1 MSAAPHPLPATDRP
15 LDVAPIH
22 FCKEVRVAK
31 RFASAGS
38 DTVTLAGQVIDGLT
52 NAVTSRASGHRVAD
66 SVPDESVITDSV
78 RLVWDAPRSRCA
90 TIPIRRTEPLP
101 R

>member
-1 MSAAPHPLPATDRP
+1 MSVAPRPLSAADRP

-22 FCKEVRVAK
+22 FYREVRVAK

-38 DTVTLAGQVIDGLT
+38 DIVTLAGQVIDGLT

-66 SVPDESVITDSV
+66 
-78 RLVWDAPRSRCA
+78 
-90 TIPIRRTEPLP
+90 
-101 R
+101 